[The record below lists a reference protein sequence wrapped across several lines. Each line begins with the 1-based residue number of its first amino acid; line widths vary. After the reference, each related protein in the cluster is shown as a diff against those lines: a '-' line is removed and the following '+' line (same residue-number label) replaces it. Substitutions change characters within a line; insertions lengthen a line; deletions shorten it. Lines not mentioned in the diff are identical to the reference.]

1 MSDAAHPSSVVN
13 GRVMEHPILPLF
25 TQRWSPRAFTD
36 EAIDEA
42 TLLGLLEAARW
53 APSSMNN
60 QPWRFVYARR
70 PSPEWSAIH
79 ATLVP
84 FNQEWTA
91 RASALVVVL
100 SKTVMV
106 SPYSGEAQPNR
117 SHSFD
122 TGAAWMS
129 VALQATAAGFSTH
142 AMTGVDFEA
151 LRTAIGAPADFTLDA
166 VFAIGRQGPVDV
178 LPEAMQ
184 SREVPSAR
192 KPLRA
197 IATAGRFQ
205 FAE

>member
-1 MSDAAHPSSVVN
+1 
-13 GRVMEHPILPLF
+13 
-25 TQRWSPRAFTD
+25 
-36 EAIDEA
+36 
-42 TLLGLLEAARW
+42 
-53 APSSMNN
+53 
-60 QPWRFVYARR
+60 
-70 PSPEWSAIH
+70 
-79 ATLVP
+79 
-84 FNQEWTA
+84 
-91 RASALVVVL
+91 
-100 SKTVMV
+100 
-106 SPYSGEAQPNR
+106 
-117 SHSFD
+117 
-122 TGAAWMS
+122 MS

-151 LRTAIGAPADFTLDA
+151 LRTAIGAPADFTLDT